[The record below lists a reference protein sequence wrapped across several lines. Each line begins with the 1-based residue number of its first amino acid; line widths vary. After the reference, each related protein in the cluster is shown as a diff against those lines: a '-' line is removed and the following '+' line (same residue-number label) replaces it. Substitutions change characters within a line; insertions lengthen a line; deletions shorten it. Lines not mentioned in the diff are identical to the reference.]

1 MDTEMMFLVVVK
13 NGDKTTFDS
22 VVNALDDHEVE
33 SNVYEISKENIQ

>member
-13 NGDKTTFDS
+13 NGDETTFDS
-22 VVNALDDHEVE
+22 VVNALDEYEVE